1 MKYLFYLGLFI
12 SIFVHPFQIY
22 LSAFISLLLIVFYI
36 MESYKYKQIISIT
49 LKPYNVTM
57 VIWFIWGLL
66 SFFWIK
72 SYGDWLNHILIL
84 FTTFGYAITAP
95 ILVRKKNL
103 IDNTK
108 KILLFSYILVILIGL
123 FEVHTGLYLFTL
135 NRGNIGL
142 FSSLRY
148 PLTFFYN
155 PNDYAVFLVF
165 GTILTLFFDKVKI
178 NKISNAF
185 FIFLTLVAT
194 VYLLIIAEA
203 RLALYAA
210 IIAILIKMYFLIKSK
225 KFRVTLVIF
234 SLFLTFVLF
243 KYYDVITLAN
253 EYVAADYS
261 GNIRLNLIENALIY
275 LSDSNFIGVGAGNLK
290 YYLDNYTIH
299 NTMQIFDVH
308 NWWIE
313 ILVTY
318 GVFIFAIY
326 IYSYLNVLFRA
337 SKKLYSKNN
346 MKFIFTW
353 LILFIPLSI
362 ASSSAFPY
370 IWIWIVNAIFYNEVY
385 KEN

>member
-1 MKYLFYLGLFI
+1 MKYLFYLGLLI

-22 LSAFISLLLIVFYI
+22 ISAIISLLLIIVNI
-36 MESYKYKQIISIT
+36 MESYKDKKLISIT
-49 LKPYNVTM
+49 LQPYNVLM
-57 VIWFIWGLL
+57 IIWFIWGVL

-72 SYGDWLNHILIL
+72 SSGAWLSHILIL
-84 FTTFGYAITAP
+84 FTAFAYAITAP
-95 ILVRKKNL
+95 VLVRKKDL
-103 IDNTK
+103 IRNTK
-108 KILLFSYILVILIGL
+108 NILLFSYVLNIIIGL
-123 FEVHTGLYLFTL
+123 FEVRTGLYLFTQ
-135 NRGNIGL
+135 NRENIGV

-165 GTILTLFFDKVKI
+165 GTILILFFDRIKI

-185 FIFLTLVAT
+185 FLILTLVAT
-194 VYLLIIAEA
+194 IYLLIIAQA
-203 RLALYAA
+203 RLALFAA
-210 IIAILIKMYFLIKSK
+210 IIAILIKMYFLIESK
-225 KFRVTLVIF
+225 KIRGTLVIF
-234 SLFLTFVLF
+234 SLFLTFGLF
-243 KYYDVITLAN
+243 EYYDTIILASESVI
-253 EYVAADYS
+253 ADYS
-261 GNIRLNLIENALIY
+261 GNIRLNLIKNALHY

-362 ASSSAFPY
+362 ASSSAFLY

>member
-1 MKYLFYLGLFI
+1 MEYIFYLGLI
-12 SIFVHPFQIY
+12 VSIFVYPYQIY
-22 LSAFISLLLIVFYI
+22 VSAFISLLLII
-36 MESYKYKQIISIT
+36 LNLMKSYKDKKLISIT
-49 LKPYNVTM
+49 LKPYNILM
-57 VIWFIWGLL
+57 IIWFVWGLL

-72 SYGDWLNHILIL
+72 SFGSWLHHVLIL
-84 FTTFGYAITAP
+84 FIALGYTITAP
-95 ILVRKKNL
+95 TLVRKKNL
-103 IDNTK
+103 IKNTK
-108 KILLFSYILVILIGL
+108 KILLFSYILVIIIGL
-123 FEVHTGLYLFTL
+123 FEVYTGVYLFTQ
-135 NRGNIGL
+135 NRGNIGI

-165 GTILTLFFDKVKI
+165 GTILILFFDRKKI

-185 FIFLTLVAT
+185 FLILTLVAT
-194 VYLLIIAEA
+194 IYLLIIAQA
-203 RLALYAA
+203 RLALFAA
-210 IIAILIKMYFLIKSK
+210 IIVILIKMYFLIESK
-225 KFRVTLVIF
+225 KIRGTLVIF
-234 SLFLTFVLF
+234 SLFLTFGLF
-243 KYYDVITLAN
+243 EYYDTITLAN
-253 EYVAADYS
+253 EYVIADYS
-261 GNIRLNLIENALIY
+261 GNIRLNLIKNALHY